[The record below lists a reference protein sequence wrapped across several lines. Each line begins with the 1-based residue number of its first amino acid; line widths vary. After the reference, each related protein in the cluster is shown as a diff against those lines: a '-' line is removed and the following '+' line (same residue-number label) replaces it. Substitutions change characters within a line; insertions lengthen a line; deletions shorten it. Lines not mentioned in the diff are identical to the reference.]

1 MYAQR
6 ISITDSA
13 SAEAGPT
20 TKVPPRRRQ
29 SLLTR
34 CLTPKADIPRQ
45 LCLAASILV
54 WVVVLAAWAGST
66 YGGLLPAIFMPTPGA
81 VASRAAKM
89 ASDGSLFVNIWSSA
103 EVVLLGFILSSVVA
117 IPLGIAMGAFRLVE
131 SSLESLVNFIRYLPV
146 TAFMPLFILW
156 IGIGIEQ
163 RVALI
168 VFGTFFSQLVMI
180 ATVIRSVPQD
190 LLNASYTL
198 GSSKRQVLW
207 NVMLPAALPGI
218 LDTLRVT
225 IGWAWTYVVA
235 AELIAA
241 SSGLGYMSMKAARGF
256 QVDVI
261 FLAIGAIG
269 LLGLVTDLFFRLLS
283 ARFAAWAQ

>member
-1 MYAQR
+1 M
-6 ISITDSA
+6 SIDTSA
-13 SAEAGPT
+13 SAEIPPISEA
-20 TKVPPRRRQ
+20 PPRRVQ
-29 SLLTR
+29 SLLTG
-34 CLTPKADIPRQ
+34 CLTPKADIPPQ
-45 LCLAASILV
+45 LGMAASLLV
-54 WVVVLAAWAGST
+54 WVLVLAAWAGST

-81 VASRAAKM
+81 VASRAVTM
-89 ASDGSLFVNIWSSA
+89 ASDGSLFVHIWSSA
-103 EVVLLGFILSSVVA
+103 EVVLLGFILSSLVA
-117 IPLGIAMGAFRLVE
+117 IPLGIAMGAFKLVQ

-207 NVMLPAALPGI
+207 NVMLPSALPGI

-283 ARFAAWAQ
+283 ARFASWAQ

>member
-6 ISITDSA
+6 MSIDASA
-13 SAEAGPT
+13 STEIPPISEL
-20 TKVPPRRRQ
+20 PPRRVQ
-29 SLLTR
+29 SIWTR
-34 CLTPKADIPRQ
+34 CLTPKADIPPK
-45 LCLAASILV
+45 LGLAASILV
-54 WVVVLAAWAGST
+54 WAAVLAAWAGST
-66 YGGLLPAIFMPTPGA
+66 YGGVLPAIFMPTPGA
-81 VASRAAKM
+81 VAVRAATM
-89 ASDGSLFVNIWSSA
+89 ASDGSLFVHIWSSA
-103 EVVLLGFILSSVVA
+103 EVVLLGFILSSAVA
-117 IPLGIAMGAFRLVE
+117 IPLGIAMGAFRLVQ